1 MSISR
6 SVIRKNQ
13 PNPQKDS
20 NVFIEVFAVPSRLLL
35 SPPPANTVNMDIQ
48 TLLNNLHEE
57 VSCSVCMCK
66 YTDPKQLPCLHSFCL
81 HCLNGIQRT
90 SAIADKILCSECRQ
104 EVKVPDN
111 GKLKALPTNFR
122 INSLLDVLAIKECS
136 TTGVKCG
143 NCDERTKQSHYCFQ
157 CYAFWCEE
165 CIGLHNRIK
174 ANKDHYALALED
186 FQDRDFENILK
197 RPEFCAMP
205 GHEKKEIEFFCKIC
219 EVSICNACALTDHD
233 GHGKIL
239 LELAANERKM
249 KVKSAIE
256 SQKKRAQTKRS
267 KITKLDESLIEVQQQ
282 AARVKRNVQ
291 EYADSIIAA
300 TEAKKLEI
308 FDDVERRTKASL
320 QEIEKQKEEIEE
332 QARKHESEIEDSETL
347 LKRSTSAQLM
357 QANKLMDKI
366 LKEENYQ
373 EDSDRDDDFF
383 QEFYFVRN
391 HKLFDLVSA
400 DQIGSLKESQT
411 RAQQSSADGKGI
423 SEAIVGLEAQLVV
436 TTRNKKCQQCY
447 DNNDCVTLEISN
459 RQGENCATEVQVQD
473 NKDGSYK
480 IKYFAKETGTCS
492 ASVKVNGEHIR
503 GSPFEVQ
510 VKPRQFRPVL
520 SFGEQI
526 LKIKP
531 WGVAVNEQD
540 EIAVSDVGNHKIH
553 LFKSDGTHIRSFG
566 GKGAQHGEFDW
577 PSGIAYHGDNIIV
590 SELLNHRVQV
600 LSRQGE
606 YLRHFG
612 GQGSLDHQLNYP
624 FGLSIDSNGNIIVA
638 DERNKLIKIFSAD
651 GQFLHKLGTEGAFT
665 TPFHC
670 IQHENYLIVSD
681 EGDNSVKCFDRKD
694 ILLYKLGKKGGG
706 AGEFNLPHCLSVHK
720 GGHLM
725 VCDEGNHRIQV
736 FDLSWKFVA
745 KFGTKGSGMGEF
757 TTPVSAAV
765 LSDGKIVVSDLNNSR
780 IQIFD

>member
-1 MSISR
+1 MS
-6 SVIRKNQ
+6 
-13 PNPQKDS
+13 
-20 NVFIEVFAVPSRLLL
+20 
-35 SPPPANTVNMDIQ
+35 
-48 TLLNNLHEE
+48 
-57 VSCSVCMCK
+57 K

-81 HCLNGIQRT
+81 HCLNEIQRT
-90 SAIADKILCSECRQ
+90 SGRRDKITCPECRQ
-104 EVKVPDN
+104 EFKVPDN
-111 GKLKALPTNFR
+111 GNLAALPTNFR
-122 INSLLDVLAIKECS
+122 INSLLDVLAIKECN

-143 NCDERTKQSHYCFQ
+143 NCDKRSKESHYCFQ
-157 CYAFWCEE
+157 CCVFWCGE
-165 CIGLHNRIK
+165 CITFHNGMK

-186 FQDRDFENILK
+186 FQDHDFENILK
-197 RPEFCAMP
+197 RPTFCAIQ
-205 GHEKKEIEFFCKIC
+205 GHEKKEMEFFCNIC
-219 EVSICNACALTDHD
+219 EVAICNACALTNHD

-239 LELAANERKM
+239 LEQAANERKLR
-249 KVKSAIE
+249 VKSAIE
-256 SQKKRAQTKRS
+256 SQRKRAQTKRS
-267 KITKLDESLIEVQQQ
+267 KITKLDESLSEVQEQ

-291 EYADSIIAA
+291 EYADSIHAA
-300 TEAKKLEI
+300 IEAKKLEI

-526 LKIKP
+526 LKAR

-540 EIAVSDVGNHKIH
+540 EIAVSDVGNNKIH
-553 LFKSDGTHIRSFG
+553 LFKSDGTHVKSFG

-577 PSGIAYHGDNIIV
+577 PSGIVFHGANIIV
-590 SELLNHRVQV
+590 AEQSRNSRIQE
-600 LSRQGE
+600 LSRQGG
-606 YLRHFG
+606 YLSHFG
-612 GQGSLDHQLNYP
+612 GKGSLDHQLNYP
-624 FGLSIDSNGNIIVA
+624 AGLYIDSDGNIIVA
-638 DERNKLIKIFSAD
+638 DKGNKLIKVFSPD
-651 GQFLHKLGTEGAFT
+651 GQFLHKLCTEGSFT
-665 TPFHC
+665 EPFHC
-670 IQHENYLIVSD
+670 IQHDNYLIVSD
-681 EGDNSVKCFDRKD
+681 SDDNAVKLFDRKGNF
-694 ILLYKLGKKGGG
+694 LYKFGKNGN
-706 AGEFNLPHCLSVHK
+706 ADGEFNTPDCLSMNRA
-720 GGHLM
+720 GYLL
-725 VCDEGNHRIQV
+725 VCDTRNHRIQV
-736 FDLSWKFVA
+736 FDLSGKFVA
-745 KFGTKGSGMGEF
+745 KFGTEGSGIGEF
-757 TTPVSAAV
+757 NRPVSAAV
-765 LSDGKIVVSDLNNSR
+765 LSDGKIVVSDLRNSR
-780 IQIFD
+780 IQNFE